1 MKKIK
6 YQNFTVECALEEPV
20 TTDNFWKYNIDIL
33 QYTEEG
39 KFKDIVTIP
48 TTILCKY
55 DTEALLSGNEQE
67 AQRGLNNVIR
77 NMEYHISKL
86 KELCSM

>member
-20 TTDNFWKYNIDIL
+20 TTDNYWKYDIDIL
-33 QYTEEG
+33 WYKEN
-39 KFKDIVTIP
+39 KFEDIVIIP
-48 TTILCKY
+48 RTILCKY

-67 AQRGLNNVIR
+67 AQRGLDNVIR

-86 KELCSM
+86 KKLCSM

>member
-6 YQNFTVECALEEPV
+6 YEHFTVECALEEPM
-20 TTDNFWKYNIDIL
+20 TTDNYWKYDIDIIW
-33 QYTEEG
+33 YKEN
-39 KFKDIVTIP
+39 KFEDIVIIP
-48 TTILCKY
+48 RTILCKY

-86 KELCSM
+86 KKLCSM

>member
-20 TTDNFWKYNIDIL
+20 TTDNYWKYDIDIIW
-33 QYTEEG
+33 YKEN
-39 KFKDIVTIP
+39 KFEDIVIIP
-48 TTILCKY
+48 RTILCKY

-67 AQRGLNNVIR
+67 AQRGLDNVIR
-77 NMEYHISKL
+77 NIEYHISKL
-86 KELCSM
+86 KKLCSM

>member
-6 YQNFTVECALEEPV
+6 YQHFTVECALEEPV
-20 TTDNFWKYNIDIL
+20 TIDNYWKYDIDIVW
-33 QYTEEG
+33 YKEN
-39 KFKDIVTIP
+39 KFEDIVIIP
-48 TTILCKY
+48 RTILCKY

-67 AQRGLNNVIR
+67 AQRGLNNVVR

-86 KELCSM
+86 KKLCSM

>member
-20 TTDNFWKYNIDIL
+20 TTDNYWKYDIDIIW
-33 QYTEEG
+33 YKEN
-39 KFKDIVTIP
+39 KFEDIVIIP
-48 TTILCKY
+48 RTVLCKY

-67 AQRGLNNVIR
+67 AQRGLDSVIR

-86 KELCSM
+86 KKLCSM

>member
-1 MKKIK
+1 MISIK

-20 TTDNFWKYNIDIL
+20 TADNYWKYDIDIIW
-33 QYTEEG
+33 YKEN
-39 KFKDIVTIP
+39 KFEDIVIIP
-48 TTILCKY
+48 RTILCKY

-67 AQRGLNNVIR
+67 AQRGLDNVIR

-86 KELCSM
+86 KKLCSM

>member
-20 TTDNFWKYNIDIL
+20 TTDNYWKYDIDIIW
-33 QYTEEG
+33 YKEN
-39 KFKDIVTIP
+39 KFEDIVIIP
-48 TTILCKY
+48 RTILCKY

-67 AQRGLNNVIR
+67 AQRGLNNVVR

-86 KELCSM
+86 KKLCSM

>member
-6 YQNFTVECALEEPV
+6 YEHFTVECALEEPV
-20 TTDNFWKYNIDIL
+20 TIDNFWKYNIDIL

-48 TTILCKY
+48 KTILCKY

>member
-20 TTDNFWKYNIDIL
+20 TTDNYWKYDIDIIW
-33 QYTEEG
+33 YKEN
-39 KFKDIVTIP
+39 KFEDIVIIP
-48 TTILCKY
+48 RTILCKY

-67 AQRGLNNVIR
+67 AQRGLDNVIR

-86 KELCSM
+86 KKLCSM

>member
-6 YQNFTVECALEEPV
+6 YQHFTVECALDEPV
-20 TTDNFWKYNIDIL
+20 TTDNFWKYDIDIL
-33 QYTEEG
+33 WYKDN
-39 KFKDIVTIP
+39 KFEDIVIIP
-48 TTILCKY
+48 KTILCKY
-55 DTEALLSGNEQE
+55 DTEALLSGNEEE

-86 KELCSM
+86 KKLCSM

>member
-20 TTDNFWKYNIDIL
+20 TTDNYWKYDIDIIW
-33 QYTEEG
+33 YKEN
-39 KFKDIVTIP
+39 KFEDIVIIP
-48 TTILCKY
+48 RTILCKY
-55 DTEALLSGNEQE
+55 DTEALLSGNEEE
-67 AQRGLNNVIR
+67 AQRGLSNVIR

-86 KELCSM
+86 KKLCSM

>member
-20 TTDNFWKYNIDIL
+20 TTDNYWKYDIDIIW
-33 QYTEEG
+33 YKEN
-39 KFKDIVTIP
+39 KFEDIVIIP
-48 TTILCKY
+48 RTILCKY

-67 AQRGLNNVIR
+67 CQRALDNVIR

-86 KELCSM
+86 KMLCSM

>member
-20 TTDNFWKYNIDIL
+20 TTDNYWKYDIDIIW
-33 QYTEEG
+33 YKEN
-39 KFKDIVTIP
+39 KFDDIVIIP
-48 TTILCKY
+48 RTILCKY

-67 AQRGLNNVIR
+67 AQRGLDNVIR

-86 KELCSM
+86 KKLCSM

>member
-20 TTDNFWKYNIDIL
+20 TTDNYWKYDIDIIW
-33 QYTEEG
+33 YKEN
-39 KFKDIVTIP
+39 KFEDIVIIP
-48 TTILCKY
+48 RTILCKY

-86 KELCSM
+86 KKLCSM

>member
-20 TTDNFWKYNIDIL
+20 TTDNYWKYDIDIIW
-33 QYTEEG
+33 YKEN
-39 KFKDIVTIP
+39 KFEDIVVIP
-48 TTILCKY
+48 RTILCKY

-77 NMEYHISKL
+77 NMEYHINKL
-86 KELCSM
+86 KKPCLI

>member
-20 TTDNFWKYNIDIL
+20 TTDNYWKYDIDIIW
-33 QYTEEG
+33 YKEN
-39 KFKDIVTIP
+39 KFEDIVVIP
-48 TTILCKY
+48 RTILCKY

-77 NMEYHISKL
+77 NMEYHINKL
-86 KELCSM
+86 KKLCSM

>member
-6 YQNFTVECALEEPV
+6 YEHFTVECALEEPV
-20 TTDNFWKYNIDIL
+20 TTDNYWKYDIDIIW
-33 QYTEEG
+33 YKEN
-39 KFKDIVTIP
+39 KFEDIVIIP
-48 TTILCKY
+48 RTILCKY

-67 AQRGLNNVIR
+67 AQRGLDNVIR

-86 KELCSM
+86 KKLCSM

>member
-6 YQNFTVECALEEPV
+6 YKNFIVECALEEPV
-20 TTDNFWKYNIDIL
+20 TTDNYWKHDIDIVW
-33 QYTEEG
+33 YKEN
-39 KFKDIVTIP
+39 KFEDIVIIP
-48 TTILCKY
+48 RTILCKY

-86 KELCSM
+86 KKLCSM

>member
-6 YQNFTVECALEEPV
+6 YEHFTVECALEGPV
-20 TTDNFWKYNIDIL
+20 TTDNYWKYDIDIIW
-33 QYTEEG
+33 YKEN
-39 KFKDIVTIP
+39 KFEDIVIIP
-48 TTILCKY
+48 RTILCKY

-77 NMEYHISKL
+77 NMEYHINKL
-86 KELCSM
+86 KKLCSM

>member
-20 TTDNFWKYNIDIL
+20 TTDNYWKYDIDIIW
-33 QYTEEG
+33 YKEN
-39 KFKDIVTIP
+39 KFEDIVIIP
-48 TTILCKY
+48 RTILCKY
-55 DTEALLSGNEQE
+55 DTEALLSDNEQE

-77 NMEYHISKL
+77 NMEYHINKL
-86 KELCSM
+86 KKLCSM

>member
-6 YQNFTVECALEEPV
+6 YQHFTVECALEEPV
-20 TTDNFWKYNIDIL
+20 IIDNYWKYDIDIVW
-33 QYTEEG
+33 YKEN
-39 KFKDIVTIP
+39 KFEDIVIIP
-48 TTILCKY
+48 RTILCKY

-77 NMEYHISKL
+77 NMEYHINKL
-86 KELCSM
+86 KKLCSM